1 MTDSSTDNSDE
12 LLRDRDRRL
21 EAVIVAFLDACETGK
36 PFDREAI
43 LRENPDLADALEA
56 FFAEHDRMQQ
66 VAAGISGLPPRQHAS
81 TTADAR
87 PSGVLG
93 DYELLEQIGAGGM
106 GVVYRAR
113 QKTLNRIVALK
124 TIRPERSRDARLVE
138 RFRAE
143 AEAAA
148 RLQHPNIVQ
157 VFDVGEADGLLFY
170 SMQLIEGTT
179 FAELVRD
186 GPLPP
191 RRAAQYVCAL
201 AEAVAYAH
209 RQGIVHRDLKPSNI
223 LLDEHDR
230 PRISDFGLAK
240 VLEADRDWTR
250 TGQILGTPAY
260 MSPEQA
266 GATKHPV
273 GPATDIYALGAI
285 LYELLTG
292 HPPFEGANSM
302 EVLWR
307 VRECEPVRP
316 RRVNRSVPRDLE
328 LICLKCLARDPRDR
342 YRNAEAL
349 VDDLNRYLEGDPVS
363 ASSMSLLGRVVRT
376 LQRSQ
381 YDAEFLTWSHMLRH
395 FMWIIGVT
403 HAIVFWLL
411 HTRADR
417 VLPAGWFLGIRLFEF
432 AGMAVVLLF
441 YRKAWYPP
449 QGGAARQLWAL
460 WLAYVVGS
468 VTLQVI
474 TPYDLRLLYPQY
486 AVLSGMGF
494 VMMGAGYWGFCYVI
508 GGAFLTLAVLM
519 RLEPAWAPL
528 EFGAAWGASLWVLAR
543 HLARLGPIVRSG
555 GTSSR

>member
-1 MTDSSTDNSDE
+1 MADSSADNPNEASC
-12 LLRDRDRRL
+12 DRRRRL
-21 EAVIVAFLDACETGK
+21 ESLIAAFLDACESGK
-36 PFDREAI
+36 PFDRRAA
-43 LRENPDLADALEA
+43 LREHPDLVDELEA

-66 VAAGISGLPPRQHAS
+66 VAAGISGLPPRQHAPSS
-81 TTADAR
+81 TGGL
-87 PSGVLG
+87 PSGSLG
-93 DYELLEQIGAGGM
+93 DYELLEEIGAGGM

-124 TIRPERSRDARLVE
+124 TIRPERSGDTRLLE

-157 VFDVGEADGLLFY
+157 VFEVGEADGLLFY
-170 SMQLIEGTT
+170 SMELVEGTT

-191 RRAAQYVCAL
+191 RQAAKYVCAL
-201 AEAVAYAH
+201 AEAAAYAH

-230 PRISDFGLAK
+230 PRILDFGLAK
-240 VLEADRDWTR
+240 ILEADRDWTR

-285 LYELLTG
+285 LYQLTTG
-292 HPPFEGANSM
+292 RPPFEGANSM

-307 VRECEPVRP
+307 VRECEPLRP
-316 RRVNRSVPRDLE
+316 RRVNRAIPRDLE
-328 LICLKCLARDPRDR
+328 LICLKCLERDPRDR
-342 YRNAEAL
+342 YPNAEAL
-349 VDDLNRYLEGDPVS
+349 VADLNRYLEGDPVS
-363 ASSMSLLGRVVRT
+363 ASSMSLFGRVVRT
-376 LQRSQ
+376 LQRSR

-395 FMWIIGVT
+395 FVWIIVAV
-403 HAIVFWLL
+403 HAVVFWLL

-417 VLPAGWFLGIRLFEF
+417 ILPAGWFLGIRLIEF
-432 AGMAVVLLF
+432 VAMAAVLLF

-468 VTLQVI
+468 ITLQII

-486 AVLSGMGF
+486 AVLASMGF
-494 VMMGAGYWGFCYVI
+494 VMMGASYWGFCYVI
-508 GGAFLTLAVLM
+508 GGAFLALAVVM
-519 RLEPAWAPL
+519 RQTPSWAPL
-528 EFGAAWGASLWVLAR
+528 EFGVAWGTSLWILAR
-543 HLARLGPIVRSG
+543 HLARLGPIMRSG
-555 GTSSR
+555 GTSR